1 VQFVVVLGYTK
12 HGIEGNYIRCVR

>member
-12 HGIEGNYIRCVR
+12 HGI